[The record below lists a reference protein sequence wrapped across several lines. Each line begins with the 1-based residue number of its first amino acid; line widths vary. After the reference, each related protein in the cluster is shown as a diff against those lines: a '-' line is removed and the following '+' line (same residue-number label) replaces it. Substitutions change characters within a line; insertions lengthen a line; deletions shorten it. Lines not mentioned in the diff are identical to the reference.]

1 MRGHQS
7 TESTA
12 ASPLEGR
19 VTRRVFCDSLA
30 LASAAL
36 VVAGPGLA
44 AGVAAQQDDPALA
57 YPPQKIEGAE
67 RLLPGAALYFNYPTR
82 QDPAILVR
90 AGDGQYY
97 AFSQRCTHRG
107 CSVYFDPG
115 RNCLEC
121 PCHKGAFDLRSGD
134 AMYGPPPSPLD
145 LISVQVRA
153 GGEIWAVGKRSGG
166 REFYVDD

>member
-1 MRGHQS
+1 MRGHKS
-7 TESTA
+7 TEGA
-12 ASPLEGR
+12 ASPLEGQ
-19 VTRRVFCDSLA
+19 VTRREFCDSLA
-30 LASAAL
+30 LVTA
-36 VVAGPGLA
+36 GLA
-44 AGVAAQQDDPALA
+44 VAASGLAVNAAAQQDDPALA

-67 RLLPGAALYFNYPTR
+67 RLLPGSALYFTYPTR
-82 QDPAILVR
+82 QDPAVLVR
-90 AGDGQYY
+90 ASDGQYY

-107 CSVYFDPG
+107 CSVYYDPG
-115 RNCLEC
+115 RGCLEC